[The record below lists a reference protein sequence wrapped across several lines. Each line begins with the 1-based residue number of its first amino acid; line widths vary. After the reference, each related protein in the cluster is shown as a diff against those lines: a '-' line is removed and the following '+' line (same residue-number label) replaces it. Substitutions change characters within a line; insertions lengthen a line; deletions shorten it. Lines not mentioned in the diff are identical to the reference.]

1 MDHSHCHSPTS
12 LPLLLSDMN
21 ILSNNAEQLIVSLNS
36 LITQVL
42 SVSMCHGEHR
52 ATLVY
57 IANHVQQDH

>member
-1 MDHSHCHSPTS
+1 
-12 LPLLLSDMN
+12 MN
-21 ILSNNAEQLIVSLNS
+21 ILSNNAEQLIVSFNS